1 MANNVGLELASKT
14 DTGRIRSK
22 NEDAIA
28 VSATHGIAI
37 LADGMGGYS
46 AGEVAAHIATDVLQ
60 ESLENGLKRLEG
72 QLQDLLTIRARQI
85 QNLMVESIEL
95 ANSAVIE
102 AARAEPQYQGMGTTL
117 VAAIFHNDKVTVA
130 HVGDSR
136 AYRLR
141 QGELKQITRDH
152 SLLQEQIDAGL
163 ISPEWARFSQNK
175 NLVTRAVG
183 VDPDMKVEIHDHP
196 IEPGEIYLLC
206 SDGLS
211 DMLTDEEMC
220 EILTGVGSLQRAC
233 DELVHQA
240 NQNGGHDNI
249 SVILVRVQSHT
260 PPSGGLLGR
269 FLSWLAYKSKRKGL
283 VTITH
288 GEAHPQRE

>member
-260 PPSGGLLGR
+260 PRPGGLLER
-269 FLSWLAYKSKRKGL
+269 LLNWLR
-283 VTITH
+283 
-288 GEAHPQRE
+288 

>member
-175 NLVTRAVG
+175 NLVTRAIG

-260 PPSGGLLGR
+260 PRPSGLIERLLN
-269 FLSWLAYKSKRKGL
+269 WLR
-283 VTITH
+283 
-288 GEAHPQRE
+288 

>member
-1 MANNVGLELASKT
+1 
-14 DTGRIRSK
+14 
-22 NEDAIA
+22 
-28 VSATHGIAI
+28 
-37 LADGMGGYS
+37 
-46 AGEVAAHIATDVLQ
+46 
-60 ESLENGLKRLEG
+60 
-72 QLQDLLTIRARQI
+72 
-85 QNLMVESIEL
+85 MVESIEL